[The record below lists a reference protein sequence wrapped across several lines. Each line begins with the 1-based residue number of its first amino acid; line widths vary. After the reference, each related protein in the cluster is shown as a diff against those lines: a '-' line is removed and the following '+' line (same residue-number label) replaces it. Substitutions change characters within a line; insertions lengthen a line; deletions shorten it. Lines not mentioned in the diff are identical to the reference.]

1 MVELLRL
8 GLYGLDELLFGGFQL
23 SDSVE
28 NPSDKQEFLEV
39 TNGVEIFGFWDEA
52 VGKPLI
58 KLLNTQRSTRFFP
71 N

>member
-8 GLYGLDELLFGGFQL
+8 GLYGLNKLLLSGFQF

-28 NPSDKQEFLEV
+28 NPSDKQEFLQV

-52 VGKPLI
+52 VGKPLVE
-58 KLLNTQRSTRFFP
+58 LLNAQSSTRLSL

>member
-8 GLYGLDELLFGGFQL
+8 GLYGLNKLLLSGFQF

-28 NPSDKQEFLEV
+28 NPSDKQEFLQV
-39 TNGVEIFGFWDEA
+39 TNGVEISGFWDEA
-52 VGKPLI
+52 VGKPLVE
-58 KLLNTQRSTRFFP
+58 LLNAQRSTRFFP

>member
-8 GLYGLDELLFGGFQL
+8 GLYGLDKLLLSGFQL

-28 NPSDKQEFLEV
+28 NPSDKQEFLQV

-52 VGKPLI
+52 VGKPLVE
-58 KLLNTQRSTRFFP
+58 LLNAQRSTRFFP